1 MQDNYVIITCP
12 HCEIPIMV
20 LKKEFNCKIFRHGVF
35 KNTYKQ
41 MNPHLPKKDCDK
53 LVVNDLIIGCGK
65 PFKLVIKNNEY
76 TTEICDYNLNRA

>member
-1 MQDNYVIITCP
+1 
-12 HCEIPIMV
+12 MV

-35 KNTYKQ
+35 KNTYTQ

-53 LVVNDLIIGCGK
+53 LVVDDLIIGCGK

-76 TTEICDYNLNRA
+76 TSEICDYDLNRA